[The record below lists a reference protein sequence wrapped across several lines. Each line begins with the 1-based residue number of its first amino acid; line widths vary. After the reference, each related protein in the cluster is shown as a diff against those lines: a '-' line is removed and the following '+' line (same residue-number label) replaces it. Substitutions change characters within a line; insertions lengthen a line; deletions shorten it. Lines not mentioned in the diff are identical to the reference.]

1 MIIKVCLQG
10 YKVLPFV
17 VSQATFRRYISP
29 LLSWLKSKTC
39 KAPALRKQKAIGSER
54 TKDKT
59 GPKYCPSYLKPVVN
73 TFVFFTSGI

>member
-1 MIIKVCLQG
+1 
-10 YKVLPFV
+10 
-17 VSQATFRRYISP
+17 
-29 LLSWLKSKTC
+29 LKSKTC